1 MTMVVPTDATG
12 QVGLGVFF
20 LIGLFGGAH
29 CLGMCGPL
37 VTMYSEKMESKASKK
52 GRDILTWHE
61 VRQHALFNLGRTV
74 SYASIGA
81 AMGGLGALVFGA
93 STVASVGD
101 TVRGVVG
108 VAIGVVIVASGVAY
122 FARGTVVEIPGT
134 GRAFRRVHGFITDR
148 VAGLVNGFGIMGL
161 GAVHGF
167 LPCPLLYPAFLY
179 AFARGNA
186 FEGAVSLAVLG
197 AGTFP
202 TLMIYG
208 LTVRSI
214 GPRHRQTL
222 HRVIGV
228 AFVALGL
235 VTLKMG
241 LMQFGVRIPVP
252 ISFPHYQP
260 LS

>member
-1 MTMVVPTDATG
+1 MVVPTDVSG

-37 VTMYSEKMESKASKK
+37 VTMYSERMESRASRS
-52 GRDILTWHE
+52 GRDVLTWHE
-61 VRQHALFNLGRTV
+61 VRQHALFNVGRTV
-74 SYASIGA
+74 SYAAIGA
-81 AMGGLGALVFGA
+81 TMGALGAVFFGA

-101 TVRGVVG
+101 VARGTV
-108 VAIGVVIVASGVAY
+108 GVVIGSVIIVSGVTY
-122 FARGTVVEIPGT
+122 MLRGTVVEIPGT
-134 GRAFRRVHGFITDR
+134 GDIFRRVHGLITSR
-148 VAGLVNGFGIMGL
+148 VEGLVNGFGILGL

-167 LPCPLLYPAFLY
+167 LPCPMLYPAFLY
-179 AFARGNA
+179 AFARGSA
-186 FEGAVSLAVLG
+186 AEGALSLAVLG

-202 TLMIYG
+202 TLMLYG

-214 GPRHRQTL
+214 GPEHRRTL
-222 HRVIGV
+222 HRVLGV

-241 LMQFGVRIPVP
+241 FMSFGVRLPIPLRL
-252 ISFPHYQP
+252 PHYQP

>member
-1 MTMVVPTDATG
+1 MVLPTDATG

-37 VTMYSEKMESKASKK
+37 VTMYSEKMESKASRK

-74 SYASIGA
+74 SYATIGA
-81 AMGGLGALVFGA
+81 TMGALGAFVFGA

-101 TVRGVVG
+101 IVRGVVG
-108 VAIGVVIVASGVAY
+108 VAIGAVIVASGITY

-134 GRAFRRVHGFITDR
+134 GSLFRRVHDVITDR
-148 VAGLVNGFGIMGL
+148 VTGLVNGFGIMGL

-179 AFARGNA
+179 AFARGSVV
-186 FEGAVSLAVLG
+186 EGALSLAVLG

-202 TLMIYG
+202 TLMVYG
-208 LTVRSI
+208 LTVRSV
-214 GPRHRQTL
+214 GPRHRRML
-222 HRVIGV
+222 HRVLGV
-228 AFVALGL
+228 VFVVLGL

-241 LMQFGVRIPVP
+241 LMQFGIRVPVP
-252 ISFPHYQP
+252 IRLPHYQP